1 MINCLQANSPSAPQ
15 QPPTASEQPTERV
28 TMFVRS
34 DECHQSLAS
43 KSEALRAASSGGS
56 SASSSRGRSAKES
69 LGHMVSSEKSGS
81 TARTHDDSLAR
92 CQAVGSE
99 AKDAKDDDAN
109 DRGPK
114 ELEELTPHT
123 SSHASLEPLDA
134 AERAGTELARA
145 GAAGQGSD
153 ERGAPS
159 AASTAGARDD
169 EGGDDDEEEGDV
181 GDVGPLAQQEEE
193 ESSGRRLSFGTVAK
207 TSVKV
212 KVGRRRRLASL
223 GKQTTDFTAKLLRG
237 RSRGVHINIHGEPN
251 KPHAPGDSSR
261 KKHDPRKKSGVA
273 GTAGTAVIMAL
284 HGVKSKTSANE
295 QQAAASGAEGAAAG
309 RIGMTC
315 RPAPT
320 EIPTETDNDDHD
332 HDQYDQSPSLAAAQ
346 DVAQAAKAERLSLS
360 KASFVEQPAP
370 GLDAKRMPVQ
380 AESPN
385 EDSSAAE
392 PEEPDA
398 KATKSTSASARKIL
412 MSADS
417 ISSKSFGID
426 SFGMGSSSNV
436 SKGLR
441 SLAQK
446 VTTVMHVVRDRSEI
460 SLRLF
465 QKRTAMSTML
475 FEHLKVLYHEQ
486 YEHRALSVSAFVNLE
501 EAHGV
506 GREWIEVRL
515 LTMIHIQSPDT
526 RDTRR

>member
-1 MINCLQANSPSAPQ
+1 MRANRTEQA
-15 QPPTASEQPTERV
+15 T
-28 TMFVRS
+28 
-34 DECHQSLAS
+34 
-43 KSEALRAASSGGS
+43 
-56 SASSSRGRSAKES
+56 
-69 LGHMVSSEKSGS
+69 
-81 TARTHDDSLAR
+81 
-92 CQAVGSE
+92 
-99 AKDAKDDDAN
+99 
-109 DRGPK
+109 
-114 ELEELTPHT
+114 
-123 SSHASLEPLDA
+123 
-134 AERAGTELARA
+134 
-145 GAAGQGSD
+145 
-153 ERGAPS
+153 
-159 AASTAGARDD
+159 
-169 EGGDDDEEEGDV
+169 
-181 GDVGPLAQQEEE
+181 
-193 ESSGRRLSFGTVAK
+193 
-207 TSVKV
+207 
-212 KVGRRRRLASL
+212 
-223 GKQTTDFTAKLLRG
+223 
-237 RSRGVHINIHGEPN
+237 
-251 KPHAPGDSSR
+251 
-261 KKHDPRKKSGVA
+261 DPRCPVVSGVFQ
-273 GTAGTAVIMAL
+273 
-284 HGVKSKTSANE
+284 E

-309 RIGMTC
+309 RMGMTC

-398 KATKSTSASARKIL
+398 KATKSTSASASASARKIL

-446 VTTVMHVVRDRSEI
+446 VTTGMHVVRDRSEI

-515 LTMIHIQSPDT
+515 LTMIHIQSPNT